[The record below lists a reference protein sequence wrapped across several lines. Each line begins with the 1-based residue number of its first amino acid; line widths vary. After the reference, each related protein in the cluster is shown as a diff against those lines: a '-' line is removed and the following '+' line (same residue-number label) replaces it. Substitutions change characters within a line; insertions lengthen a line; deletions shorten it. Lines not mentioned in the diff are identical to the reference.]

1 MAKFREIE
9 MKMKSVALSLFVGL
23 SLALGVNSAFAHDDK
38 YFDSIKSPHGGQ
50 TRMAGP
56 YHFELLLKAGSTN
69 ATANPV
75 TVYVTDHAGKAISTK
90 GATANLVI
98 VQGKQK
104 ITVELQAQGENEM
117 VGQGSYAATTDLKAA
132 LTFTMAGKG
141 AEQARFTP
149 FAALKK
155 SNKPAKP
162 GDEHAH
168 QH

>member
-1 MAKFREIE
+1 MKAKN
-9 MKMKSVALSLFVGL
+9 VVLSLLTGL
-23 SLALGVNSAFAHDDK
+23 SLVLSAGSALAHDDK

-56 YHFELLLKAGSTN
+56 YHFELVLKAGSTN
-69 ATANPV
+69 TSANPV

-90 GATANLVI
+90 GALASLLI

-104 ITVELQAQGENEM
+104 ITVDLQAQGENEM
-117 VGQGSYAATTDLKAA
+117 VGQGNYAATADLKAA
-132 LTFTMAGKG
+132 LTYTPAGKG

-149 FAALKK
+149 FAVVKK
-155 SNKPAKP
+155 SGKPTKS